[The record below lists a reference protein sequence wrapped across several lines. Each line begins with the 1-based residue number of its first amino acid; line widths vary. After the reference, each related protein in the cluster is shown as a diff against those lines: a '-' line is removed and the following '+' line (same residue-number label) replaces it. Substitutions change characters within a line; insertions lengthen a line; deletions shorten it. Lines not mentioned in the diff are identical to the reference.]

1 MLKKFSVVFILFGL
15 FLLPLYFSACCG
27 DESCSEEDTYG
38 KVVFKKTDTVY
49 KRVPKIQSG
58 PMSVQ
63 IGAFVN
69 RNNAEYFTREAKSR
83 LNAEVYSKLTPEG
96 VYRILIGEYKD
107 IESARD
113 MLRHAKSTGYE
124 DAFIR
129 DEFGA
134 VER

>member
-1 MLKKFSVVFILFGL
+1 MLKKISIVLILTGFFIF
-15 FLLPLYFSACCG
+15 PLYFISCCG
-27 DESCSEEDTYG
+27 DESCEEEDTYG
-38 KVVFKKTDTVY
+38 KAVFKKTDTVY
-49 KRVPKIQSG
+49 KRVAKLQRG

-69 RNNAEYFTREAKSR
+69 RNNADYFRREAKDR
-83 LNAEVYSKLTPEG
+83 LGVDVYTKLTNEG
-96 VYRILIGEYKD
+96 IYRILIGEYSD
-107 IESARD
+107 IESARE
-113 MLRHAKSTGYE
+113 MLKKAKGSGYE

>member
-1 MLKKFSVVFILFGL
+1 MLKKLSIVFILFGL
-15 FLLPLYFSACCG
+15 FVLPLYFTSCCG
-27 DESCSEEDTYG
+27 DEQCSEEDTYG
-38 KVVFKKTDTVY
+38 KAIFKKTDTVY
-49 KRVPKIQSG
+49 KRVPKIKKG

-69 RNNAEYFTREAKSR
+69 KNNADYFTREAKER
-83 LNAEVYSKLTPEG
+83 LKTDVTVKLTPEG
-96 VYRILIGEYKD
+96 VYRILIGEYND
-107 IESARD
+107 IESARE
-113 MLRHAKSTGYE
+113 MLRMAKTSGYE

>member
-1 MLKKFSVVFILFGL
+1 MYKKISNVLLLIVFFVV
-15 FLLPLYFSACCG
+15 PLYFASCCG

-49 KRVPKIQSG
+49 QKVSKLERG

-69 RNNAEYFTREAKSR
+69 KDNAEYFLREAKKR
-83 LNAEVYSKLTPEG
+83 LNADIYLKLTSEG
-96 VYRILIGEYKD
+96 VYRILIGEYNN
-107 IESARD
+107 IEPARD
-113 MLRHAKSTGYE
+113 MLSKAKGSGYS

-129 DEFGA
+129 DEFG
-134 VER
+134 VIER

>member
-1 MLKKFSVVFILFGL
+1 MFKKFSIGF
-15 FLLPLYFSACCG
+15 FLMCFFALPLYFTSCCG
-27 DESCSEEDTYG
+27 DEQCSEEDTYG
-38 KVVFKKTDTVY
+38 KAIFRKTDTVY
-49 KRVPKIQSG
+49 KRVPNIQRG

-69 RNNAEYFTREAKSR
+69 KNYADYFLREAKER
-83 LNAEVYSKLTPEG
+83 LKKEVYMRSTPEG
-96 VYRILIGEYKD
+96 VYRILIGEFND
-107 IESARD
+107 IKPAREILS
-113 MLRHAKSTGYE
+113 MVKENGYQ

>member
-1 MLKKFSVVFILFGL
+1 MLKKMPAIFI
-15 FLLPLYFSACCG
+15 FLSLITLPIYFSSCCG

-38 KVVFKKTDTVY
+38 KVIFKKTDTVY
-49 KRVPKIQSG
+49 KRVPKIQRG
-58 PMSVQ
+58 TLSVQ

-69 RNNAEYFTREAKSR
+69 KNNADYFVSEARNK
-83 LNAEVYSKLTPEG
+83 LDINVIAKLTTEG
-96 VYRILIGEYKD
+96 IYRILIGEYSD
-107 IESARD
+107 IESARE
-113 MLRHAKSTGYE
+113 MLIKVKSLGYD

>member
-1 MLKKFSVVFILFGL
+1 MSKKFSIIFILLGL
-15 FLLPLYFSACCG
+15 FLLPLCFFSCCG

-69 RNNAEYFTREAKSR
+69 KNNADYFTREAKER
-83 LNAEVYSKLTPEG
+83 LSADVFSKHTPEG
-96 VYRILIGEYKD
+96 VYRILIGEYRD
-107 IESARD
+107 IESARE
-113 MLRHAKSTGYE
+113 MLRRAKSSGYE

-129 DEFGA
+129 DDFGA